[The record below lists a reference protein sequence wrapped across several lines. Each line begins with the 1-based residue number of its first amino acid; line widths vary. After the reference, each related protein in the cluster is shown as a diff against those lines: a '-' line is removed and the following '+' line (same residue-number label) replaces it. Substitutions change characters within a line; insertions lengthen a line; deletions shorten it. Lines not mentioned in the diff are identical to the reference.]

1 MADAV
6 IIDNGSGM
14 IKAGFSSDK
23 LPRVIIPNVV
33 GRPQSS
39 MLKNTSGST
48 AAAGEQELY
57 VAQAA
62 LDKRAVL
69 KLTYPVAH
77 GIVEDWESMEKIW
90 ENMYLNLRT
99 KPEEHPALVTE
110 AAMNPKVNRE
120 KLVQILFESFDVP
133 ACYVAVQAILSL
145 FSSGRTTGCVLDSG
159 DGVTHTVPVYEGYAI
174 RHAVNRLNIAGR
186 DVTEYL
192 GTLINK
198 SKGLISFASSAE
210 RQIMRDLKEKHC
222 YIRTDIQTLN
232 QFGEFSAEEE
242 TKGEELAY
250 ELPDG
255 QHLYVGEELWRAPE
269 ILFHPSLVGKDLEG
283 IHKLL
288 NKSITQCDIDLR
300 RPLYENILL
309 SGGTTLI
316 KNVDVRLKNELVSLV
331 PEKMKVNVKAFDD
344 RYYSVFVGGAVL
356 ASLPTFDDAWIYADE
371 YDESGASIVH
381 RKCF

>member
-1 MADAV
+1 MSDAV

-23 LPRVIIPNVV
+23 LPTCIIPNVV
-33 GRPQSS
+33 GKPQSA
-39 MLKNTSGST
+39 MLKNTSKDGT
-48 AAAGEQELY
+48 DEIY

-77 GIVEDWESMEKIW
+77 GVVEDWESMEKIW
-90 ENMYLNLRT
+90 ENMYLHLRT
-99 KPEEHPALVTE
+99 KSEEHPALITE

-120 KLVQILFESFDVP
+120 KMVQILFESFDVP

-222 YIRTDIQTLN
+222 FLRTDTQVLN
-232 QFGEFSAEEE
+232 QYGDFNVEEM
-242 TKGEELAY
+242 KGEELAY

-269 ILFHPSLVGKDLEG
+269 ILFNPQLVGKDLDG
-283 IHKLL
+283 MHKLL
-288 NKSITQCDIDLR
+288 NKSIQQCDIDLR

-316 KNVDVRLKNELVSLV
+316 KGVDIRLKNELLQLV
-331 PEKMKVNVKAFDD
+331 PDKMKVNVKAFED

-356 ASLPTFDDAWIYADE
+356 ASLSTFDDAWIYADE
-371 YDESGASIVH
+371 YDEFGAGIVH

>member
-1 MADAV
+1 MSDAV

-23 LPRVIIPNVV
+23 LPTCIIPNVV
-33 GRPQSS
+33 GKPQSA
-39 MLKNTSGST
+39 MLKNTSKDGT
-48 AAAGEQELY
+48 DEIY

-77 GIVEDWESMEKIW
+77 GVVEDWESMEKIW
-90 ENMYLNLRT
+90 ENMYLHLRT
-99 KPEEHPALVTE
+99 KSEEHPALITE

-120 KLVQILFESFDVP
+120 KMVQILFESFDVP

-222 YIRTDIQTLN
+222 FLRTDTQVLN
-232 QFGEFSAEEE
+232 QYGDFNVEEM
-242 TKGEELAY
+242 KGEELAY

-269 ILFHPSLVGKDLEG
+269 ILFNPQLVGKDLDG
-283 IHKLL
+283 MHKLL
-288 NKSITQCDIDLR
+288 NKSIQQCDIDLR

-316 KNVDVRLKNELVSLV
+316 KGVDIRLKNELLQLV
-331 PEKMKVNVKAFDD
+331 PDKMKVNVKAFED
-344 RYYSVFVGGAVL
+344 RYYSVFVGGAV
-356 ASLPTFDDAWIYADE
+356 
-371 YDESGASIVH
+371 
-381 RKCF
+381 

>member
-1 MADAV
+1 MTEAV

-14 IKAGFSSDK
+14 IKAGLSSDK
-23 LPRVIIPNVV
+23 LPTVIIPNVV
-33 GRPQSS
+33 GRPQSA
-39 MLKNTSGST
+39 MLKNTSKDGSD
-48 AAAGEQELY
+48 ELY
-57 VAQAA
+57 IAQAA

-77 GIVEDWESMEKIW
+77 GIVEDWDAMEKIW
-90 ENMYLNLRT
+90 DNMYLHLRT
-99 KPEEHPALVTE
+99 KPEDHPALITE

-120 KLVQILFESFDVP
+120 KMVQILFESFDVP

-186 DVTEYL
+186 DITEYL

-222 YIRTDIQTLN
+222 FLRADTQVLN
-232 QFGEFSAEEE
+232 QYGDFNVEEM
-242 TKGEELAY
+242 KGEELAY

-269 ILFHPSLVGKDLEG
+269 ILFSPQLIGKDLDG

-288 NKSITQCDIDLR
+288 NKSIQQCDIDLR

-316 KNVDVRLKNELVSLV
+316 KNVEVRLKNELVQLV
-331 PEKMKVNVKAFDD
+331 PEKTKVNVKAFDD

-356 ASLPTFDDAWIYADE
+356 ASLSTFDDAWIYADE
-371 YDESGASIVH
+371 YDEYGAAIVH

>member
-1 MADAV
+1 MAGTHDAV

-23 LPRVIIPNVV
+23 LPTVIIPNVI

-39 MLKNTSGST
+39 MLKNTSSGL
-48 AAAGEQELY
+48 GDEVY

-62 LDKRAVL
+62 LDRRAVL

-77 GIVEDWESMEKIW
+77 GVVEDWESMEKVW
-90 ENMYLNLRT
+90 DNMYLHLRT
-99 KPEEHPALVTE
+99 KSDDHPALITE

-120 KLVQILFESFDVP
+120 KMIQILFESFDVP

-222 YIRTDIQTLN
+222 FLRSEVQVLN
-232 QFGEFSAEEE
+232 EFGDFTFAEEM
-242 TKGEELAY
+242 KRDELAY

-269 ILFHPSLVGKDLEG
+269 ILFYPQLIGKDLEG

-288 NKSITQCDIDLR
+288 NKSILQCDIDLR
-300 RPLYENILL
+300 RALYENILL

-316 KNVDVRLKNELVSLV
+316 KNVDARLRNELEVLV
-331 PEKMKVNVKAFDD
+331 PEKMKVNVKAFED

-371 YDESGASIVH
+371 YDECGATIVH